1 MEHRV
6 TQDIPVKLA
15 GQVLP
20 ESTERMALKEGT
32 EVRDLKDQRVAWEP
46 QALLVNRDFK
56 DQRELVELREIPA
69 HRVNVENQAETVY
82 LDLQV

>member
-69 HRVNVENQAETVY
+69 HRVNVENQAEMVY

>member
-15 GQVLP
+15 GQVPL
-20 ESTERMALKEGT
+20 ELTERMALKEET

-46 QALLVNRDFK
+46 QALPVNQESK
-56 DQRELVELREIPA
+56 DQRELAELREIPA
-69 HRVNVENQAETVY
+69 HRVNVENRAETVY
-82 LDLQV
+82 LDFQV

>member
-32 EVRDLKDQRVAWEP
+32 EVRDLKDQRVAWEL
-46 QALLVNRDFK
+46 QALLVNREFK

-69 HRVNVENQAETVY
+69 HRVNVENRAETVY